1 MRRAAVSEGL
11 LTLARFEPLVGSR
24 FTLRLDDA
32 DGAVELPAQLV
43 EARARRAGPPQ
54 GRQPFSL
61 TFEAPPEPALP
72 QRIYRLEHPQLD
84 AMDIFLVPV
93 ARTAAGLHYEA
104 VFG

>member
-1 MRRAAVSEGL
+1 MTEDRP

-24 FTLRLDDA
+24 FTLRLADDA
-32 DGAVELPAQLV
+32 ELPARLI
-43 EARARRAGPPQ
+43 EARAGRSAGLE
-54 GRQPFSL
+54 GRPPFSL

-84 AMDIFLVPV
+84 PVELFLVPV
-93 ARTAAGLHYEA
+93 ARSATALHYEA